1 MEGHYLGVPLV
12 FIGMVLILNAA
23 WLQGKVDTRDVGIFN
38 LLVGILGA
46 MSALYFG
53 WAQSNFSLAAGAMLF
68 AMTYLWVGIN
78 AVRGATDQR
87 ALGGYCLL
95 VTFLTIPYAIKAYQG
110 GDLGWAFEWIS
121 YGILWYLF
129 YQLLAKGKAGLTGI
143 TVAMTYF
150 VGIEVLITGWAY
162 LYGYW
167 PFGNMWPFSTALTAT
182 GLIAG

>member
-78 AVRGATDQR
+78 AVRGATDH
-87 ALGGYCLL
+87 GHW
-95 VTFLTIPYAIKAYQG
+95 VAIVC
-110 GDLGWAFEWIS
+110 S
-121 YGILWYLF
+121 
-129 YQLLAKGKAGLTGI
+129 
-143 TVAMTYF
+143 
-150 VGIEVLITGWAY
+150 
-162 LYGYW
+162 
-167 PFGNMWPFSTALTAT
+167 
-182 GLIAG
+182 